1 MAGSVYLGGVPTSYQ
16 PFVIEKLW
24 QDHAQPLLV
33 VTSTEEHVGALQE
46 QLNRIAP
53 HIQCLNFPA
62 WDCLPYDR
70 VSPSQDIVTQRL
82 ETLTTLIHQPQ
93 RFCVITS
100 VAALAQHLPPR
111 LSLIGESLDL
121 QIGQKIAR
129 EALLSYL
136 THKGFRRCET
146 VYEPGDYAVRGSIVD
161 IFPTTCENPLRLDFF
176 DDVLDALKSFDP
188 ITQKTIAVCERVEL
202 KPIHEVTLTLETIQ
216 QFRQKYRQLFGASKV
231 GIESD
236 ALYESISAGR
246 SYAGMEHWLPLFYDG
261 CETLL
266 DYFPNA
272 LMIKEDAADQ
282 ALISHQQSIH
292 EYYQARANPIGR
304 EGTYRPLPPEQLY
317 WTKTEWEDFQRTVE
331 VVSLSPFVAENSQD
345 QGGRLPPD
353 FTAIRQSQ
361 PEKVFDQVCQ
371 TIQTHQ
377 QQGRLVVITSHTDGS
392 RQRLESLLRAQGLKR
407 ILAVQNWPADGA
419 DRGVVYSLTAPF
431 EQGFMTPDQLVLT
444 EQDIL
449 GDRMVR
455 KSPKRKKSSV
465 FQDASQLA
473 VGDLIV
479 HNDHGIGRYL
489 RLETLTVNQ
498 KAHDCLCLEYEG
510 GDKLFLPVENLE
522 LISRYGDENSLASL
536 DRLGSAAWQN
546 RKSKVKKRIRVI
558 ADYLIRL
565 AAERALHQ
573 GVVLDKISNEYD
585 QFCAR
590 FPYAETEDQQ
600 RVIEETLNDLTLGK
614 PMDRLVCG
622 DVGFGKTEVALRAAY
637 MAVANGKQV
646 ALIVPTTLLARQHY
660 QTFRQR
666 FHGLPYRVQQ
676 LSRLVKTKEAGEI
689 KKDLEAG
696 HVNIIIATQAILA
709 NDVRFHDLG
718 LLIVDEEQHF
728 GVKQKEKLKTLKTD
742 VHVLTLT
749 ATPIP
754 RTLQLALSGVRELSL
769 ITTPPIDRLA
779 VRTFVMPYDSVV
791 IKEAILREYHRGGQ
805 IFYVSPRLEDLATLQ
820 EQLGVLVP
828 EVKIAI
834 AHGQMP
840 AAQLEDVMT
849 AFYDRAF
856 HVLLSTNIV
865 ESGIDI
871 PTANTLIIHRADLF
885 GLSQLYQL
893 RGRVG
898 RAKVQG
904 YAYLTLPADKP
915 ISDTA
920 QKRLTVMQSLDSLG
934 AGFRLASHDM
944 DIRGAG
950 NIVGEEQSGHIREVG
965 VELYQ
970 NLLQEA
976 IIMARAEQANQAD
989 AFEETWTPQIN
1000 LSMAILIPETYVK
1013 DLGLRLELYRRLAH
1027 LQERAQINEFA
1038 AELVDRFG
1046 ALPRE
1051 VKNLLAVIELKSL
1064 CRQAHIEKID
1074 AGPKGLVIG
1083 FRDGTFSNPK
1093 ALLVYLQSPVVHQAG
1108 ATKIR
1113 PDQKLVFIREWPS
1126 EQLRLRGTTE
1136 IVKAIAALV

>member
-1 MAGSVYLGGVPTSYQ
+1 MSVVSYLGGIPKSYQ
-16 PFVIEKLW
+16 SFIIKKLW
-24 QDHAQPLLV
+24 QDHTQSLLV
-33 VTSTEEHVGALQE
+33 ITATEGQVVNLHE
-46 QLNRIAP
+46 QLNRIDP
-53 HIQCLNFPA
+53 DIPCLSFPG

-82 ETLTTLIHQPQ
+82 ETLMTLVHHPQ
-93 RFCVITS
+93 RYCLITS
-100 VAALAQHLPPR
+100 ATALTQRLAPR
-111 LSLIGESLDL
+111 LTLLGESLAL
-121 QIGQKIAR
+121 KKGQSVKR
-129 EALLSYL
+129 EALLTYL
-136 THKGFRRCET
+136 TSKGFRRCET
-146 VYEPGDYAVRGSIVD
+146 VYEPGDYAIRGSIVD
-161 IFPTTCENPLRLDFF
+161 IFPTAYENPLRLDFF
-176 DDVLDALKSFDP
+176 DDILDTLKSFDP
-188 ITQKTIAVCERVEL
+188 LTQKTIESCEKVEL
-202 KPIHEVTLTLETIQ
+202 KPIHEATLIPETIQ
-216 QFRQKYRQLFGASKV
+216 QFRQKYRQLFGATKGGV
-231 GIESD
+231 ESD
-236 ALYESISAGR
+236 ALYEAISNSR
-246 SYAGMEHWLPLFYDG
+246 SYAGMEHWLPLFYDN

-266 DYFPNA
+266 DYFPSA
-272 LMIKEDAADQ
+272 LVIKEDHVDQ
-282 ALISHQQSIH
+282 AFTSHQQSIND
-292 EYYQARANPIGR
+292 YYQARLNPIGH
-304 EGTYRPLPPEQLY
+304 EAIYRPLPPSQLY
-317 WTKTEWEDFQRTVE
+317 WTKEEWEDFHQNADVIT
-331 VVSLSPFVAENSQD
+331 LSPFVSEGMQD
-345 QGGRLPPD
+345 QGGRLPPE
-353 FTAIRQSQ
+353 FAAIRQSQ
-361 PEKVFDQVCQ
+361 PDKLFEIVCQ
-371 TIQTHQ
+371 TIQEHQ
-377 QQGRLVVITSHTDGS
+377 RQGKRIIITSHSDGS
-392 RQRLESLLRAQGLKR
+392 RQRLENLLREQGLKR
-407 ILAVQNWPADGA
+407 ILPVQNWPAESV
-419 DRGVVYSLTAPF
+419 DRTVVYSLTAPF
-431 EQGFMTPDQLVLT
+431 EQGFMTSDQLVLT

-455 KSPKRKKSSV
+455 KSTKRKKNAV
-465 FQDASQLA
+465 FQDANQLA

-489 RLETLTVNQ
+489 GLETLVINQ

-522 LISRYGDENSLASL
+522 LISRYGDENSLAAL
-536 DRLGSAAWQN
+536 DRLGSTVWQN
-546 RKSKVKKRIRVI
+546 RKAKVKKRIRII

-565 AAERALHQ
+565 AAERTLHQ

-585 QFCAR
+585 HFCAR

-646 ALIVPTTLLARQHY
+646 AVIVPTTLLCRQHY
-660 QTFRQR
+660 QTFLQR
-666 FHGLPYRVQQ
+666 FHGLPYRVEQ
-676 LSRLVKTKEAGEI
+676 LSRLVSSKQATEI
-689 KKDLEAG
+689 KKNLESG
-696 HVNIIIATQAILA
+696 HVHIIIATQAILA
-709 NDVRFHDLG
+709 NDVRFHDLS

-779 VRTFVMPYDSVV
+779 VRTFVMPHDSIV
-791 IKEAILREYHRGGQ
+791 IQEAILREYHRGGQ
-805 IFYVSPRLEDLATLQ
+805 TFYVSPRLEDLAKLQ
-820 EQLGVLVP
+820 EQLHVLVP

-840 AAQLEDVMT
+840 ASQLEDVMT

-856 HVLLSTNIV
+856 DVLLSTNIV

-871 PTANTLIIHRADLF
+871 PTANTLIIHRADMF

-904 YAYLTLPADKP
+904 YAYLTLPPDKP

-970 NLLQEA
+970 HLLQEA
-976 IIMARAEQANQAD
+976 IIMARAEQANHEE
-989 AFEETWTPQIN
+989 AFQETWTPQIN

-1013 DLGLRLELYRRLAH
+1013 DLGLRLELYRRLAN
-1027 LQERAQINEFA
+1027 LQESIQINEFA
-1038 AELVDRFG
+1038 AELIDRFG

-1064 CRQAHIEKID
+1064 CRRANIEKVD
-1074 AGPKGLVIG
+1074 TGPKGLVIG
-1083 FRDGTFSNPK
+1083 FREGKFSNPK
-1093 ALLVYLQSPVVHQAG
+1093 ALLVYLQSPVMQQAG
-1108 ATKIR
+1108 QVKIR
-1113 PDQKLVFIREWPS
+1113 PDQKLVFIRDWPS
-1126 EQLRLRGTTE
+1126 EQLRLKETQA
-1136 IVKAIAALV
+1136 IVKEIAALI

>member
-1 MAGSVYLGGVPTSYQ
+1 MHLGGIPKSYQ
-16 PFVIEKLW
+16 PFVIKKLW
-24 QDHAQPLLV
+24 HTHAQPLLV
-33 VTSTEEHVGALQE
+33 VTATENQVVRLAE

-53 HIQCLNFPA
+53 DIACLSFPA

-82 ETLTTLIHQPQ
+82 QTLTTLIHDPQ
-93 RFCVITS
+93 RYCLITS
-100 VAALAQHLPPR
+100 MASLIQRVPPR
-111 LSLIGESLDL
+111 LSLIGESLEL
-121 QIGQKIAR
+121 KIGQKIGR
-129 EALLSYL
+129 EVLLSYL
-136 THKGFRRCET
+136 SHKGFRRCET
-146 VYEPGDYAVRGSIVD
+146 VYEPGDYAIRGSIVD
-161 IFPTTCENPLRLDFF
+161 IFPTACENPLRFDFF
-176 DDVLDALKSFDP
+176 DDVLDTLKSFDP
-188 ITQKTIAVCERVEL
+188 LTQKTIAVCERVEL
-202 KPIHEVTLTLETIQ
+202 KPIHEVTLTPETVQ
-216 QFRQKYRQLFGASKV
+216 HFRQTYRHLFGASKG
-231 GIESD
+231 GIETD
-236 ALYESISAGR
+236 VLYESISASR
-246 SYAGMEHWLPLFYDG
+246 SYAGMEHWLPLFYER

-272 LMIKEDAADQ
+272 LIIKEDTVDQ
-282 ALISHQQSIH
+282 AFISQQHSIH
-292 EYYQARANPIGR
+292 DYYQARANPIGR
-304 EGTYRPLPPEQLY
+304 EATYRPLPPEHLY
-317 WTKTEWEDFQRTVE
+317 WTQNEWQNFHQAADSIT
-331 VVSLSPFVAENSQD
+331 LSPFAAENAQD

-353 FTAIRQSQ
+353 FTALRQSQ
-361 PEKVFDQVCQ
+361 PEKLFESVCQ
-371 TIQTHQ
+371 TLQSYQ
-377 QQGRLVVITSHTDGS
+377 RQGKHIIISSHSDGS
-392 RQRLESLLRAQGLKR
+392 RQRLESLLRDHGLKR
-407 ILAVQNWPADGA
+407 LLPLQNWPADEA
-419 DRGVVYSLTAPF
+419 DRGVIYTLTAPF
-431 EQGFMTPDQLVLT
+431 EQGFTTPDHLLLT

-449 GDRMVR
+449 GDRMVH
-455 KSPKRKKSSV
+455 KSPKRKKSAV

-489 RLETLTVNQ
+489 GLETLTINH

-510 GDKLFLPVENLE
+510 NDKLFLPVENLE

-590 FPYAETEDQQ
+590 FPYTETEDQQ
-600 RVIEETLNDLTLGK
+600 RVIDETLTDLTVGK

-646 ALIVPTTLLARQHY
+646 AVIVPTTLLCRQHY

-666 FHGLPYRVQQ
+666 FQGLPYQVGQ
-676 LSRLVKTKEAGEI
+676 LSRLVKPKQAIEV
-689 KKDLEAG
+689 KKDLESG
-696 HVNIIIATQAILA
+696 HAHIIVATQAILA

-728 GVKQKEKLKTLKTD
+728 GVKQKEKLKKLKSD

-779 VRTFVMPYDSVV
+779 VRTFVMPYDGVV
-791 IKEAILREYHRGGQ
+791 LKDAILREYHRGGQ
-805 IFYVSPRLEDLATLQ
+805 IFYVSPRLDDLPTLQ
-820 EQLGVLVP
+820 AQLHKLVP
-828 EVKIAI
+828 DVKIAI

-904 YAYLTLPADKP
+904 YAYLTLPPDKP
-915 ISDTA
+915 ISETA

-970 NLLQEA
+970 HLLQEA
-976 IIMARAEQANQAD
+976 IIMARAEQANQQD
-989 AFEETWTPQIN
+989 AFQDSWTPQIN

-1013 DLGLRLELYRRLAH
+1013 DLGLRLELYRRLAS
-1027 LQERAQINEFA
+1027 LQDSPQINEFA
-1038 AELVDRFG
+1038 AELIDRFG

-1051 VKNLLAVIELKSL
+1051 VKNLLAVIELKTF
-1064 CRQAHIEKID
+1064 CRHAHIEKID
-1074 AGPKGLVIG
+1074 AGPKGLVIT
-1083 FRDGTFSNPK
+1083 FREGKFPNPK
-1093 ALLVYLQSPVVHQAG
+1093 ALLVYLQSPAVHQAG
-1108 ATKIR
+1108 QVKIR
-1113 PDQKLVFIREWPS
+1113 PDQKLVFIRDWPF
-1126 EQLRLRGTTE
+1126 EQLRLKETRE
-1136 IVKAIAALV
+1136 IIKTIAGLV

>member
-1 MAGSVYLGGVPTSYQ
+1 MAGSIYLGGVPSSYQ
-16 PFVIEKLW
+16 SFVIRRLW
-24 QDHAQPLLV
+24 QDYTQPLLV
-33 VTSTEEHVGALQE
+33 VTATEEHVVSLQD

-53 HIQCLNFPA
+53 HIPCLSFPA

-82 ETLTTLIHQPQ
+82 ETLTTLLHSPG
-93 RFCVITS
+93 RYCVITS
-100 VAALAQHLPPR
+100 VAALTQRVTPR
-111 LSLIGESLDL
+111 LSLLGESLDL
-121 QIGQKIAR
+121 KIGQAIPR
-129 EALLSYL
+129 ETLLNYL
-136 THKGFRRCET
+136 VHKGFRRCET
-146 VYEPGDYAVRGSIVD
+146 VYEPGDYAVRGSIID
-161 IFPTTCENPLRLDFF
+161 IFPTSCENPLRLDFF

-188 ITQKTIAVCERVEL
+188 LTQKTLEVCEKVEL
-202 KPIHEVTLTLETIQ
+202 KPIHEVTLTTETIQ
-216 QFRQKYRQLFGASKV
+216 QFRQKYRQLFGASKG

-236 ALYESISAGR
+236 VLYESISNGR
-246 SYAGMEHWLPLFYDG
+246 TYAGMEHWLPLFYEG

-266 DYFPNA
+266 DYFPNV
-272 LMIKEDAADQ
+272 LIIKEDHVDQ
-282 ALISHQQSIH
+282 ALISRQQSIND
-292 EYYQARANPIGR
+292 YYQARVNPIGR
-304 EGTYRPLPPEQLY
+304 EATYRPLPPSQLY
-317 WTKTEWEDFQRTVE
+317 WTNEEWQSFHQSSDVITF
-331 VVSLSPFVAENSQD
+331 SPFAAENTQD

-361 PEKVFDQVCQ
+361 PDKLFETICE

-377 QQGRLVVITSHTDGS
+377 QEGRQIVVTSHTDGS
-392 RQRLESLLRAQGLKR
+392 RQRLESLLRDQGLKR
-407 ILAVQNWPADGA
+407 ILAVQNWPVDEA
-419 DRGVVYSLTAPF
+419 DRTVIYSLTAPF
-431 EQGFMTPDQLVLT
+431 EQGFITPDQLVLT

-465 FQDASQLA
+465 FQDASQLS

-489 RLETLTVNQ
+489 RLETLTINQ

-546 RKSKVKKRIRVI
+546 RKSKVKKRIRII

-573 GVVLDKISNEYD
+573 GVILDKVSNEYD

-600 RVIEETLNDLTLGK
+600 RVIDETLNDLTLGK

-666 FHGLPYRVQQ
+666 FHGLPYRVEQ
-676 LSRLVKTKEAGEI
+676 LSRLVKPRQATEI
-689 KKDLEAG
+689 KKNLESG
-696 HVNIIIATQAILA
+696 HVHIIIATQAILA

-728 GVKQKEKLKTLKTD
+728 GVKQKEKLKSLKSD

-820 EQLGVLVP
+820 EQLHVLVP

-840 AAQLEDVMT
+840 PTQLEDVMT

-898 RAKVQG
+898 RAKAQG

-965 VELYQ
+965 VDLYQ
-970 NLLQEA
+970 HLLQEA
-976 IIMARAEQANQAD
+976 IIMARAEQANQ
-989 AFEETWTPQIN
+989 EETYQESWTPQIN
-1000 LSMAILIPETYVK
+1000 LGMAILIPETYVK

-1027 LQERAQINEFA
+1027 LQESVQINEFA

-1046 ALPRE
+1046 SLPRE

-1064 CRQAHIEKID
+1064 CRHANIEKVD

-1083 FRDGTFSNPK
+1083 FREGKFPNPK
-1093 ALLVYLQSPVVHQAG
+1093 ALIGYLQSATVRQAG
-1108 ATKIR
+1108 VTKIR
-1113 PDQKLVFIREWPS
+1113 PDQKLVFIRDWPS
-1126 EQLRLRGTTE
+1126 EQLRLKGTTE
-1136 IVKAIAALV
+1136 IVKAIAGLV